1 MAVYGSMMFIAV
13 VSLALP
19 SMYERI
25 FASGGKIVQ
34 QEWLNVGLAVL
45 LLALYVLYLV
55 FMLRTHPDAF
65 ASAAGPGETHEEEE
79 AHWSLGRATAT
90 LVAASLA
97 AAFMSEILVGSAE
110 GTGEALGLSAPFI
123 GIVLLATVGG
133 AAEGAS
139 AISMAL
145 RNRLDLTLGIVFG
158 SCIQIALFI
167 APLLVFASYVVGP
180 KPFLLSFSTGG
191 VGLLFLGVLIAA
203 IVAARGSA
211 NWYKGVQLL
220 TVYLMIALMLYFAP
234 I

>member
-1 MAVYGSMMFIAV
+1 MTVNLSF
-13 VSLALP
+13 LP
-19 SMYERI
+19 
-25 FASGGKIVQ
+25 
-34 QEWLNVGLAVL
+34 
-45 LLALYVLYLV
+45 
-55 FMLRTHPDAF
+55 
-65 ASAAGPGETHEEEE
+65 
-79 AHWSLGRATAT
+79 
-90 LVAASLA
+90 SLA

-110 GTGEALGLSAPFI
+110 GTGHALGLSAPLI

-139 AISMAL
+139 AVSMAL

-203 IVAARGSA
+203 IVTARGSA

-220 TVYLMIALMLYFAP
+220 TVYGMIALMLYFAP
-234 I
+234 IG